1 MPRPAKLGLDYFPL
15 DTTILN
21 DIKIR
26 RLKRQFGAD
35 AFLLYISLLC
45 DIYSEGYYIEAT
57 DDYLFD
63 QGEKLDIPEN
73 KVLEIILSCVKIDLF
88 SERFFIENRILT
100 SKSIQER
107 FSLATKKRSV
117 NQIIEYK
124 CDFDSASVTPVSAT
138 EITEK
143 QGVSTQSK
151 VKERKVNLQQQQRE
165 CEESTNEPDDWNKER
180 ETWKDE
186 LLSDEDWQATIVR
199 YSGKGL
205 AVLQSAREAMAVF
218 DDFLRLK
225 FSLDTI
231 RTKKDYSQSFIGWW
245 RYHSFNLNTEEL
257 SGGVSKNVPKMVCL
271 SRQPERKSKVEELME
286 TGRRATE
293 IAMEIYNSSAV

>member
-26 RLKRQFGAD
+26 RLKKRFGAD

-151 VKERKVNLQQQQRE
+151 VKERKVNTE
-165 CEESTNEPDDWNKER
+165 SESACAYEAEIGEKGFEEKCVIWQK
-180 ETWKDE
+180 E
-186 LLSDEDWQATIVR
+186 LLSDEEWCASAVR
-199 YSGKGL
+199 QSGIGN
-205 AVLQSAREAMAVF
+205 
-218 DDFLRLK
+218 DFYVMLPSK
-225 FSLDTI
+225 MQEFQDYIISNGEKESI
-231 RTKKDYSQSFIGWW
+231 QTKKDYVRRFYFWW
-245 RYHSFNLNTEEL
+245 LYHGLKKH
-257 SGGVSKNVPKMVCL
+257 SGGGSNTFATGK
-271 SRQPERKSKVEELME
+271 QERKSRVQEIMEL
-286 TGRRATE
+286 GQCSTE
-293 IAMEIYNSSAV
+293 LALKLYKEAS